1 MSLPGG
7 EAFAGPV
14 RGRIMARITRPD
26 RQVYIAR
33 AVLADHRYVEAHFD
47 AWADIDI
54 HGSELVQ
61 IAHDRVTLVRSAAS
75 YTPTLLGAWERG
87 TGPAAE
93 TITEP
98 ERWYLAQRVAG
109 YAEATFE
116 RCVNGLWYLRVT
128 TPRGS
133 YGVPRIPG
141 ESVDRLLAAAGF
153 GSVARCP

>member
-1 MSLPGG
+1 MSFP
-7 EAFAGPV
+7 GPV

-33 AVLADHRYVEAHFD
+33 AVLADRRYVEAHFD

-75 YTPTLLGAWERG
+75 YAPTLLGTWERG
-87 TGPAAE
+87 EGPSAE
-93 TITEP
+93 IITP
-98 ERWYLAQRVAG
+98 TLRGYVALRTAG
-109 YAEATFE
+109 YATVAFE
-116 RCVNGLWYLRVT
+116 RYDNGLWFLRVT

-133 YGVPRIPG
+133 YDVPRIPC
-141 ESVDRLLAAAGF
+141 ENADQLLAAAGF